1 MKKYLIPT
9 VAVIL
14 VLVVAWTAFGQ
25 AEESG
30 RQRGNTR
37 GRFQNMSEEERAK
50 MRERFQNMSAEDREK
65 LRAQMRQR
73 GGPGFGGFM
82 GGQGQEEAIK
92 VIEEQLAKL
101 KEAQITLPQS
111 GFINLPQEERAKIGQ
126 KMAKTFQD
134 RQKALQTIIAQVAKM
149 QGRRQSAAGGG
160 QFMIINTSDLA
171 PIQAAAKKEKAEET
185 TQLLQRLIARGRGPR
200 FGGRGG
206 RGTETGQRPQDNQR
220 GNRAPRPEGGQ
231 GGRRQRPEGGG
242 QRNREQRNR

>member
-9 VAVIL
+9 VAVLL

-30 RQRGNTR
+30 RQRGNMR

-50 MRERFQNMSAEDREK
+50 MRERFQNMSAEEREK

-73 GGPGFGGFM
+73 GGPGLGGFL

-101 KEAQITLPQS
+101 KAAQITLPQA
-111 GFINLPQEERAKIGQ
+111 GFINLSQDERAKIGQ

-134 RQKALQTIIAQVAKM
+134 RQKALQTIIAQVAVL

-160 QFMIINTSDLA
+160 QFMIINTGDLA

-185 TQLLQRLIARGRGPR
+185 TKLLERLIARGSGPR

-206 RGTETGQRPQDNQR
+206 RGPGTGQRPQGGPR
-220 GNRAPRPEGGQ
+220 GNRAPRPEGGRQRQ
-231 GGRRQRPEGGG
+231 GGQGNQRQ
-242 QRNREQRNR
+242 QRNP

>member
-9 VAVIL
+9 IAVIL

-30 RQRGNTR
+30 RQRGNR
-37 GRFQNMSEEERAK
+37 ERFQNMSEEERAK
-50 MRERFQNMSAEDREK
+50 MRQRFQNMTAEEREK

-73 GGPGFGGFM
+73 GGPGLGGFL
-82 GGQGQEEAIK
+82 GGQGQDEAIK

-101 KEAQITLPQS
+101 KAAQITLPQS
-111 GFINLPQEERAKIGQ
+111 GFINLPQEERAKIGE

-134 RQKALQTIIAQVAKM
+134 RQQALQTIIAQVARL
-149 QGRRQSAAGGG
+149 QGRRQPAAGGG
-160 QFMIINTSDLA
+160 QFVIINIGDLA

-185 TQLLQRLIARGRGPR
+185 AQLLERLITRGRGPR

-206 RGTETGQRPQDNQR
+206 RGTGTGQRPQGNQR
-220 GNRAPRPEGGQ
+220 GNRAPRPEGDQ
-231 GGRRQRPEGGG
+231 GGRRQRPDSGGPRQ
-242 QRNREQRNR
+242 QRNR